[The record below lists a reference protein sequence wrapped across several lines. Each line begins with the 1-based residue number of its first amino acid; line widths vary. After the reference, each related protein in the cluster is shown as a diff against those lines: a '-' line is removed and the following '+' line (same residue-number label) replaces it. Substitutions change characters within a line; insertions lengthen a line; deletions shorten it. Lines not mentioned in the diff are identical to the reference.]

1 MENLELTKVYA
12 ADVSDI
18 DIDET
23 AELEIEKNMA
33 SKNHARIQSR
43 LAKMLN
49 VQYDEN
55 FDIYTEF
62 EIELLEKRVIPD
74 LSIYPIEPS
83 DWKNDVIRGD
93 TAPLLAI
100 EILSPRQA
108 FNDITDKIHTIYFP
122 SGMASVW
129 VVLPPVESIMV
140 FKPNQ
145 KTQTFNE
152 GLLKDAASGFEVDL
166 DKVFR

>member
-1 MENLELTKVYA
+1 M
-12 ADVSDI
+12 SDI
-18 DIDET
+18 DIDDT
-23 AELEIEKNMA
+23 AEPAIEKNMA

-43 LAKMLN
+43 LAKILS
-49 VQYDEN
+49 VQYDEK

-62 EIELLEKRVIPD
+62 EVELLEKRVIPD
-74 LSIYPIEPS
+74 VSIYPIEPS
-83 DWKNDVIRGD
+83 NWKNDVVRGD

-100 EILSPRQA
+100 EILSPKQA

-122 SGMASVW
+122 AGMASVW

-145 KTQTFNE
+145 KTKTFNE
-152 GLLKDAASGFEVDL
+152 GILKDAASGFEVDI
-166 DKVFR
+166 DKVFK